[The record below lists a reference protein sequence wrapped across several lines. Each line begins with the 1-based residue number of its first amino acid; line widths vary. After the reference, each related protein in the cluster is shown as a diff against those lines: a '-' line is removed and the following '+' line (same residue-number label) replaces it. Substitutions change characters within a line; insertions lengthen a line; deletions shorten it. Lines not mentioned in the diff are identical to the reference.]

1 MAETTRR
8 SFDFKLF
15 HHKYL
20 TIMHLQYLTDERG
33 RKKSV
38 VIPIS
43 EWNELRTKYKIKE
56 ELETSSE
63 EILDN
68 LKKDFIALK
77 NDKLKTTP
85 VKDFLLEL
93 KEEDL
98 Y

>member
-1 MAETTRR
+1 
-8 SFDFKLF
+8 
-15 HHKYL
+15 
-20 TIMHLQYLTDERG
+20 MHLQYLTDESG

-56 ELETSSE
+56 EPKATSE

-77 NDKLKTTP
+77 NGKLKTTP
-85 VKDFLLEL
+85 IKDFLLEL
-93 KEEDL
+93 KEADL